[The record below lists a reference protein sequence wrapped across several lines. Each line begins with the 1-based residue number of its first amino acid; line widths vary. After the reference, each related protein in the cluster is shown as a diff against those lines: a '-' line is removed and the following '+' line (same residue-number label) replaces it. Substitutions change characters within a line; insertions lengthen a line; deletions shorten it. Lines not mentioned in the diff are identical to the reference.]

1 MTSIPPPPRHA
12 LTRIALPVALCA
24 TAAGLLAWTGW
35 RSFAPLAT
43 VSVRP
48 VVARQA
54 AAAAGGDRE
63 VREGAPV
70 QAPGWVEPAPFPIGV
85 RALVPGTVRS
95 VRVLEGQQVTEGDV
109 VAELFDEEAR
119 IALDLADAALAEATA
134 RRDEMADELA
144 RKSRLVDKGA
154 ASAGEVARLR
164 LRVAAM
170 DAGVKA
176 AAAERRM
183 KELLLD
189 RTVVRAPASGT
200 VMSRRVAPG
209 TAVGM
214 SDEMPLAELFDPA
227 SLQVRADVPLADIG
241 AVGVGD
247 RAEVRIDAFPDQ
259 VLRGEVVRFVRQA
272 DVAKNTVQVK
282 VRVDAPPAGLT
293 PDMLARVRI
302 FPRASA
308 GAPGTAAAGRTRLW
322 VPEECLQRTGDAVTV
337 RVVAAIADG
346 RGTVEQRSVTLTGAR
361 DGDWTE
367 VSAGLRLGDLLLP
380 SGGPASPGDRV
391 AVDPSWRD
399 GDARD
404 RRPSTQTSKEAA
416 DGRD

>member
-1 MTSIPPPPRHA
+1 MSAIPQPPRHL
-12 LTRIALPVALCA
+12 LTRIALPSVLGDA
-24 TAAGLLAWTGW
+24 AAGLLAWTGW
-35 RSFAPLAT
+35 RSLAPVAT
-43 VSVRP
+43 VSVQP
-48 VVARQA
+48 VVARQTA
-54 AAAAGGDRE
+54 ASDNAGE
-63 VREGAPV
+63 AREGAPV
-70 QAPGWVEPAPFPIGV
+70 QAPGWVEPAPYPIGV
-85 RALVPGTVRS
+85 RALVPGTVRT
-95 VRVLEGQQVTEGDV
+95 VKVLEGQQVQEGDV

-119 IALDLADAALAEATA
+119 IAVDLADAALAEATA

-183 KELLLD
+183 KALLLE
-189 RTVVRAPASGT
+189 RTVVRAPASGM

-209 TAVGM
+209 TVVGM
-214 SDEMPLAELFDPA
+214 ADAMPLAELFDPA

-259 VLRGEVVRFVRQA
+259 VLRGEVARFVRQA

-282 VRVDAPPAGLT
+282 VRIDAPPAGLT

-302 FPRASA
+302 FPRGLA
-308 GAPGTAAAGRTRLW
+308 GPSGTASAGRTRLW
-322 VPEECLQRTGDAVTV
+322 AREECLERTEGGARV
-337 RVVAAIADG
+337 RVVSALAGG
-346 RGTVEQRSVTLTGAR
+346 RGTVERRDITLSGAR
-361 DGDWTE
+361 DGDWSE
-367 VSAGLRLGDLLLP
+367 VSAGLRVGDLLL
-380 SGGPASPGDRV
+380 SAAEAALPGDRV

-399 GDARD
+399 GDAAAPASGRNA
-404 RRPSTQTSKEAA
+404 RKEAA
-416 DGRD
+416 DGND

>member
-1 MTSIPPPPRHA
+1 MTAIPPPPRHA
-12 LTRIALPVALCA
+12 LTRIALPAALCA
-24 TAAGLLAWTGW
+24 AAAGLLAWTGW
-35 RSFAPLAT
+35 HSFAPVAT
-43 VSVRP
+43 VAVRP

-54 AAAAGGDRE
+54 APAAGGE
-63 VREGAPV
+63 EGVREGAPV

-85 RALVPGTVRS
+85 RALVPGTVRT
-95 VRVLEGQQVTEGDV
+95 VKVLEGQQVREGDV
-109 VAELFDEEAR
+109 VAELFDEESR

-214 SDEMPLAELFDPA
+214 SDEMPLAELFDPE

-247 RAEVRIDAFPDQ
+247 RAEVRIDAFPDT

-282 VRVDAPPAGLT
+282 VRIDAPPAGLT

-302 FPRASA
+302 YPRAAA
-308 GAPGTAAAGRTRLW
+308 GAAGTATAGRTRLW
-322 VPEECLQRTGDAVTV
+322 APEDCIERTGDGASV

-346 RGTVEQRSVTLTGAR
+346 RGIVERRAVTLGGAR
-361 DGDWTE
+361 DGGWSE
-367 VSAGLRLGDLLLP
+367 VSSGLRVGDLLLA
-380 SGGPASPGDRV
+380 ASDRARPGDRV
-391 AVDPSWRD
+391 EVDPSWRD

-404 RRPSTQTSKEAA
+404 ARTATQAAKEAN
-416 DGRD
+416 DGSN

>member
-1 MTSIPPPPRHA
+1 MTAIPAPSRHV
-12 LTRIALPVALCA
+12 LTRIALPAALVVG
-24 TAAGLLAWTGW
+24 AASLLAWTGW
-35 RSFAPLAT
+35 RTIAPVRT
-43 VSVRP
+43 VTVRP

-54 AAAAGGDRE
+54 ATPSSAGE
-63 VREGAPV
+63 VREGAPI

-85 RALVPGTVRS
+85 RALVPGTVRT
-95 VRVLEGQQVTEGDV
+95 VKVLEGQQVKEGDV

-119 IALDLADAALAEATA
+119 IALDLSDAALAEATA
-134 RRDEMADELA
+134 RRDEMADEHA

-176 AAAERRM
+176 AAADRRM
-183 KELLLD
+183 KALALE

-200 VMSRRVAPG
+200 VMSRRVVPG

-214 SDEMPLAELFDPA
+214 ADEMPLAELFDPS

-259 VLRGEVVRFVRQA
+259 VMRGEVVRFVRQA

-282 VRVDAPPAGLT
+282 VRIDAPPAGLT

-302 FPRASA
+302 YPRAAA
-308 GAPGTAAAGRTRLW
+308 GAAGAAPAGRTRLW
-322 VPEECLQRTGDAVTV
+322 ARDECIEKSGESAHA
-337 RVVAAIADG
+337 RVVIGIAGG
-346 RGTVEQRSVTLTGAR
+346 RGTIERRPVQINEGR
-361 DGDWTE
+361 DGGWVE
-367 VSAGLRLGDLLLP
+367 VTGGLRLGDLLVTAD
-380 SGGPASPGDRV
+380 SDAGPGAHV
-391 AVDPSWRD
+391 AIDPSWRD
-399 GDARD
+399 GDPPAPA
-404 RRPSTQTSKEAA
+404 PSRTVQKEAP
-416 DGRD
+416 DVSN